1 MPVTPIANPTRPI
14 KRPPL
19 RVQNQPDASDGDRIA
34 YAQGLWHD
42 QDAALRSRDRQV
54 EENVR
59 MLVGQ
64 QWAIY
69 DPISGAVVDPTKW
82 MTENERKWKQRPV
95 VNRIL
100 PWFMLT
106 HARLTENPPI
116 VTFVPGPDRI
126 DSLAAQ
132 TWDVILKTVWREA
145 EMTDAHDRLVSWLI
159 PGGRAY
165 TLTRIDPNQG
175 RWVEWRAEAAVP
187 VLDAHGEPVPDAQG
201 NVRTMV
207 LPNVPHNAQGEPLA
221 VVTPDGP
228 MELGKPHMVREGRL
242 VVDILSA
249 PEVRGEWGPTPW
261 HRKRWHA
268 YKVYLPPTEVKNRWG
283 VDCKPDVTGPA
294 AENAGEL
301 QRLLFGGGWWGAA
314 DGTINKQVTT
324 SSGSRDSVGFCE
336 VLVLY
341 EAPLPPEDPHVITT
355 DGQPN
360 PESGLDL
367 MVASPENPGGRR
379 LVVTRQYVLADGPR
393 ECEYPYTS
401 PLHAFDFVNL
411 PGRPHGSTPQEAL
424 NNLNRLYNRGFGQ
437 IIEHTNLV
445 ANPIGL
451 IDKQSGLSEV
461 EFTNE
466 PGVSY
471 DVTKRPGVA
480 AVEYVIPPPLSED
493 VYKRQ
498 EIILREMQ
506 DLGNM
511 NDTASQPVARDAS
524 GELVKELR
532 FDNDRYF
539 GPTARRMVEEY
550 GRQDETW
557 MAIIR
562 KWWTTPRYLDYAGED
577 NIAQTLMVLPEILQQ
592 GQVNVVP
599 DVESMLPEGR
609 GERQAR
615 VHMMYREGLFGLPG
629 SPEAIKMYFDLSD
642 FPHLSRAAKPGGI
655 DRTMAEHILGMIVQG
670 ASIDQVPYF
679 DWYDPAIHL
688 SVIESYM
695 KSPEFLQ
702 QPPPVQQTLAMCRQR
717 YQMALQAKMLQQAQ
731 QMATLQGIANPQPQG
746 GAGGGKPTKAGDQ
759 EPRKGNPTPPPA
771 SARGPSPLA
780 LSGTPQES

>member
-1 MPVTPIANPTRPI
+1 M

-19 RVQNQPDASDGDRIA
+19 RVGNQPDRHDGDRIA

-42 QDAALRSRDRQV
+42 QDAALRPRDRQV

-69 DPISGAVVDPTKW
+69 DPVSGAVVDPTKW
-82 MTENERKWKQRPV
+82 MTESERKWKQRPV

-116 VTFVPGPDRI
+116 VTVVPGPDRI
-126 DSLAAQ
+126 DSIAAQ
-132 TWDVILKTVWREA
+132 TWDVILKSTWREA
-145 EMTDAHDRLVSWLI
+145 EMPDMHDRLVTWLV
-159 PGGRAY
+159 PSGRAY
-165 TLTRIDPNQG
+165 TLSRIDASQG
-175 RWVEWRAEAAVP
+175 RFVEWRADADVP
-187 VLDAHGEPVPDAQG
+187 VIDAHGQPLLDENGQP
-201 NVRTMV
+201 RTLP
-207 LPNVPHNAQGEPLA
+207 LPNVPHDKDGNVLM

-228 MELGKPHMVREGRL
+228 MELGKPHMTREGKL

-268 YKVYLPPTEVKNRWG
+268 YRLYLPPDEVMKRWQKE
-283 VDCKPDVTGPA
+283 CKPDVTGPA
-294 AENAGEL
+294 ADNAGEL

-314 DGTINKQVTT
+314 DGTADKQVTT
-324 SSGSRDSVGFCE
+324 SSGSRDTQGFCE
-336 VLVLY
+336 ILVLY
-341 EAPLPPEDPHVITT
+341 EAPLSPHDMEKLVA
-355 DGQPN
+355 DGLQ
-360 PESGLDL
+360 D
-367 MVASPENPGGRR
+367 MVATPEQPGGRR
-379 LVVTRQYVLADGPR
+379 LVVTRQYVLSDGPR
-393 ECEYPYTS
+393 ECDYPHTS
-401 PLHAFDFVNL
+401 PIHAFDFVNL

-445 ANPIGL
+445 ANPIAL
-451 IDKQSGLSEV
+451 IDAQSGLSEV

-466 PGVSY
+466 PGVGY
-471 DVTKRPGVA
+471 DVTRRPGVP
-480 AVEYVIPPPLSED
+480 AVEYVAPPPLSAD
-493 VYKRQ
+493 VYRRQ

-511 NDTASQPVARDAS
+511 NDTASQPVAKDAS
-524 GELVKELR
+524 GELIKELR

-557 MAIIR
+557 MAMIR
-562 KWWTTPRYLDYAGED
+562 KWWTVPRILDYAGED
-577 NIAQTLMVLPEILQQ
+577 NVAQTLMVMPEILQQ
-592 GQVNVVP
+592 GKVNVVP

-609 GERQAR
+609 GERASR
-615 VHMMYREGLFGLPG
+615 IHMMYREGLFGPPG
-629 SPEAIKMYFDLSD
+629 TPEAVKRYFELSH
-642 FPHLSRAAKPGGI
+642 FPHLSRAAKPGGV

-670 ASIDQVPYF
+670 APFPAIPYF
-679 DWYDPAIHL
+679 DWYDPAVHL
-688 SVIESYM
+688 DVIETYM
-695 KSPEFLQ
+695 KAPEFLQ
-702 QPPPVQQTLAMCRQR
+702 LPPQVQQTMAMCRMR
-717 YQMALQAKMLQQAQ
+717 YQQALMQKMMQMAAQQAALTET
-731 QMATLQGIANPQPQG
+731 ATPPQP
-746 GAGGGKPTKAGDQ
+746 GGKPGAAGDKQ
-759 EPRKGNPTPPPA
+759 SKSNRVRPA
-771 SARGPSPLA
+771 AAAERGPSPLA
-780 LSGTPQES
+780 MSGTPQEQ